1 MPMFPLGSVLL
12 PGSVLPLH
20 VFEPRYRR
28 LVQDCLDGEPEFGVV
43 LIERGRE
50 VGGGDTRTSIG
61 AVARILEVLELP
73 DGRYGLTT
81 VGTRR
86 IRVVE
91 WKEDDPYPRADV
103 DDWPD
108 EDASMVSAEHI
119 TDVGSHVRRVL
130 ALAAELGDAAPPVTT
145 EISDDPVLAS
155 YHLSALC
162 PLGPVDR
169 LALLAAPGPLAR
181 VELLE
186 RLLDDIDEVLHF
198 RLGGAPGPPG
208 DG

>member
-1 MPMFPLGSVLL
+1 MPMFPLGAVLL

-28 LVQDCLDGEPEFGVV
+28 LVQDCLEGEPEFGVA
-43 LIERGRE
+43 LIERGSE
-50 VGGGDTRTSIG
+50 VGGGDTRTSVG
-61 AVARILEVLELP
+61 TVARILEVLELP

-86 IRVVE
+86 LRVVA
-91 WKEDDPYPRADV
+91 WLEDDPYPRADV
-103 DDWPD
+103 EEWPD
-108 EDASMVSAEHI
+108 ENAALATAERIGEVS
-119 TDVGSHVRRVL
+119 GRVRRVL
-130 ALAAELGDAAPPVTT
+130 ALAAELGDPGPAVTT

-155 YHLSALC
+155 YHLSALS

-169 LALLAAPGPLAR
+169 LALLAAPGPLER

-186 RLLDDIDEVLHF
+186 QLLDEVDEVLRF
-198 RLGGAPGPPG
+198 RLGGTPEQPPPA
-208 DG
+208 

>member
-20 VFEPRYRR
+20 VFEPRYRQ
-28 LVQDCLDGEPEFGVV
+28 LVEDCLEGEPEFGVV
-43 LIERGRE
+43 LIERGHE

-61 AVARILEVLELP
+61 SVARILEVLQLP

-86 IRVVE
+86 IRVLA
-91 WKEDDPYPRADV
+91 WLEDDPYPRADV
-103 DDWPD
+103 ADWPD
-108 EDASMVSAEHI
+108 EDAAMVSADRI
-119 TDVGSHVRRVL
+119 ADVGAHVRRVL
-130 ALAAELGDAAPPVTT
+130 ALAAELGDATPAVTT

-162 PLGPVDR
+162 PLGPADR
-169 LALLAAPGPLAR
+169 LALLTAPGPLDR

-198 RLGGAPGPPG
+198 RLAGGSGSPG
-208 DG
+208 D